1 MTQPHRILWF
11 AIVAA
16 AVCLLSIPA
25 SLRAQSLHVTSFPDG
40 ANVLVDGVD
49 TRKVTP
55 MSVSLEAGTH
65 TVVVQLSKLTGWNV
79 DTRSVTITNGDNYLS
94 VTLLP
99 TLTTG
104 SPGPQGPAGPEGPQG
119 LMGQQ
124 GIPGLSITGPQGPQ
138 GPEGPQGLMGQ
149 QGIPGLSITGP
160 QGAPGPQGPAGP
172 AGPAG
177 AAGAPGANGVQGPPG
192 INNQG
197 AWNSTTAYSL
207 GDAVFDAGSYWLAT
221 VPNTNSDPSPINTSW
236 QILAAGINNRGTWQ
250 STAAYNANDAVTDS
264 GSFWLALVA
273 NTNSEPSSSNFFWLQ
288 LAAQG
293 AAGPAGSPG
302 APGAPGATG
311 AAGPQ
316 GPPGPAGPAGPQ
328 GPAGTNGSGV
338 LADSGQNTAAGTG
351 ALASVTFGVGNSAFG
366 ASALGHD
373 TGTENSAFGRSALYS
388 NVGGNYNSA
397 LGTTALFSNVAGN
410 FNSAFGFQALE
421 SSTGNYNIGM
431 GPYAGSYLTSGVGN
445 IYIGSAGTPGGTE
458 SGAIRI
464 GTSTDGTGLPLQTST
479 YIAGIFGTTLVG
491 GGTAVFIDSNSQLGT
506 VSSSRRYKE
515 DIQPMADASE
525 RLLKLRPL
533 TFGYKKPNAQGE
545 KPIQYGLIA
554 EEVAEV
560 FPELVVLNKDGQPET
575 VAYHLLA
582 SLLVNELQKEHR
594 LNQEHTRQLAAQQ
607 KQLDIQSAQLA
618 DIDAL
623 KAKLAYL
630 ERLTTRLAVANGAD
644 SDKVQ
649 KSSHA
654 ALDSSQTSAVPQ
666 QLSPH

>member
-40 ANVLVDGVD
+40 ANVLIDGVD

-55 MSVSLEAGTH
+55 MSVGLEAGTH
-65 TVVVQLSKLTGWNV
+65 TVVVQLSNLTGWNV
-79 DTRSVTITNGDNYLS
+79 DQRTVTIVNGENYLS

-104 SPGPQGPAGPEGPQG
+104 PPGPQGPAGPEGPQG
-119 LMGQQ
+119 LIGPQ

-138 GPEGPQGLMGQ
+138 GPEGPA
-149 QGIPGLSITGP
+149 
-160 QGAPGPQGPAGP
+160 GAP
-172 AGPAG
+172 
-177 AAGAPGANGVQGPPG
+177 GAPGANGAQGPPG
-192 INNQG
+192 INNKG
-197 AWNSTTAYSL
+197 AWNSTTAYNQS
-207 GDAVFDAGSYWLAT
+207 DAVFDAGSYWLAT
-221 VPNTNSDPSPINTSW
+221 VPNTNSEPSPINTSW

-250 STAAYNANDAVTDS
+250 STAAYNANDAVTDG
-264 GSFWLALVA
+264 GSFWLALVT

-293 AAGPAGSPG
+293 AAGTAGSPG
-302 APGAPGATG
+302 APGAPGAAGATG

-351 ALASVTFGVGNSAFG
+351 ALAAVTFGVGNSAFG

-373 TGTENSAFGRSALYS
+373 TGTENSAFGRSALFS

-410 FNSAFGFQALE
+410 FNSAVGFQALE
-421 SSTGNYNIGM
+421 SSTGNYNIGI
-431 GPYAGSYLTSGVGN
+431 GTYAGSYLTSGDGN
-445 IYIGSAGTPGGTE
+445 IYIGSTGTPGGSE

-464 GTSTDGTGLPLQTST
+464 GTSTNGTGLPLQTSV
-479 YIAGIFGTTLVG
+479 YIAGIYGTTLLG
-491 GGTAVFIDSNSQLGT
+491 GGTTVFVDSNGQLGT
-506 VSSSRRYKE
+506 VPSSRRYKE

-525 RLLKLRPL
+525 RLLKLRPV
-533 TFGYKKPNAQGE
+533 TFRYKKPNAQGE
-545 KPIQYGLIA
+545 KPIQYGMIA

-630 ERLTTRLAVANGAD
+630 ERLTTLLAAANGAD
-644 SDKVQ
+644 SAKVQ

-654 ALDSSQTSAVPQ
+654 ALDSSQTSAAPQ